1 MTAILHTAMLN
12 YLQGEMN
19 VELFERDR
27 AFMHEA
33 IEEAKKAQA
42 LGEVPIGAVIVYKGE
57 IIGRAHNLRETSQNA
72 VTHAELMA
80 IQQACEAIGSWR
92 LEETTLYVTLEPC
105 PMCAGAIL
113 QSRVPRVVYGARDMK
128 AGCVDS
134 LYRLLNDSRFNHE
147 CDVTEGILA
156 EECGEI
162 LSSFFRAIRERKKA
176 EKQERKR
183 LAQAN
188 EDRDQEI
195 E

>member
-1 MTAILHTAMLN
+1 M
-12 YLQGEMN
+12 
-19 VELFERDR
+19 R
-27 AFMHEA
+27 EA
-33 IEEAKKAQA
+33 IEAAKKASR
-42 LGEVPIGAVIVYKGE
+42 LGEVPIGAVIVYKNE

-80 IQQACEAIGSWR
+80 IQQACEKIGSWR

-156 EECGEI
+156 EECGQM
-162 LSSFFRAIRERKKA
+162 LTNFFHTLRERKKA
-176 EKQERKR
+176 EKRARK
-183 LAQAN
+183 N
-188 EDRDQEI
+188 NI
-195 E
+195 